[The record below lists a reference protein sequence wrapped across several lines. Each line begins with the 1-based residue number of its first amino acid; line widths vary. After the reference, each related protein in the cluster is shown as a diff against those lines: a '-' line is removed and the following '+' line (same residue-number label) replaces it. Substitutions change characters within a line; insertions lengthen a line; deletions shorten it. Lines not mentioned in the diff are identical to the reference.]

1 MKAAMFI
8 CGALFAISC
17 SSSGGGDP
25 SMYLTGSEELAV
37 QSADGSF
44 HCDNAKKVL
53 ICHIPPGNPDNA
65 HEICVGQPA
74 VAPHQRLHGDYVG
87 ECAAPDAGTPPAE
100 DAAPVPA
107 PEPGPDGGPVN

>member
-17 SSSGGGDP
+17 SSSDGDP
-25 SMYLTGSEELAV
+25 SMYLTGSEQMAV
-37 QSADGSF
+37 QAADGSF
-44 HCDNAKKVL
+44 HCQNPKKVL

-65 HEICVGQPA
+65 HEICVGEPA

-87 ECAAPDAGTPPAE
+87 ECAPADAGAPPE
-100 DAAPVPA
+100 VDAAPAPE
-107 PEPGPDGGPVN
+107 PEPGPDSGPVD